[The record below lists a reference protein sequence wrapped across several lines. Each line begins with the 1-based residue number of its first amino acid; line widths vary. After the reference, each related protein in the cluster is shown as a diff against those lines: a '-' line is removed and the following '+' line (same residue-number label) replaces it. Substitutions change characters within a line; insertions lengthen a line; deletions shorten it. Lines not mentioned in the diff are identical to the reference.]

1 MSAANFEQE
10 AAAWQKLLGPQTA
23 SGHWSLGTGP
33 SIRVIPGPQD
43 RIRKIVLQVK
53 SLAQARTFLKN
64 EQLLGSASAKEISI
78 NPSKIQGLDVSLV
91 E

>member
-1 MSAANFEQE
+1 MA
-10 AAAWQKLLGPQTA
+10 KLLGSPTA

-43 RIRKIVLQVK
+43 RIQKIVLQVK
-53 SLAQARTFLKN
+53 SLAQARTYLKN
-64 EQLLGSASAKEISI
+64 RNLLGSVSPKEISI
-78 NPSKIQGLDVSLV
+78 QPSKIQGLSISLV